1 MPEDVAIVGSGLVGS
16 AWALVFARA
25 GSRVRLY
32 DQEASQLAAAEARI
46 AANAREMV
54 RHGLLDDAPTVL
66 ARIESRAGLADA
78 LEGVSYV
85 QESVFEDAD
94 VKRAFYRRLD
104 AAVGSETIIGSSS
117 SGIPSSVFTEGLAC
131 APRCLI
137 AHPIN
142 PPYVI
147 PLVEICPSPW
157 TDPSVVD
164 RVWSLMSDAGMAPV
178 RVTREIDGFIAN
190 RLQAALLWEAFRL
203 LEGGYAT
210 AQDID
215 RTISA
220 GLGRRWAFIG
230 PFETI
235 DLNAPRGWRLR
246 GPPGARLLRVR
257 QAGRAGGAV
266 VGRRDFQGP
275 RRVPEPGGGIRVAGA
290 SGLARPAP
298 HGPGRAP
305 EPGAQRA
312 RFLTSR
318 RWREA
323 HAARLRGG
331 ELAC

>member
-32 DQEASQLAAAEARI
+32 DQETSQLAAAEARI
-46 AANAREMV
+46 ATNAREMV

-66 ARIESRAGLADA
+66 GRIESRAGLADA

-85 QESVFEDAD
+85 QESVFEDAE

-104 AAVGSETIIGSSS
+104 GAVGSETIIGSSS

-235 DLNAPRGWRLR
+235 DLNAPRG
-246 GPPGARLLRVR
+246 
-257 QAGRAGGAV
+257 
-266 VGRRDFQGP
+266 
-275 RRVPEPGGGIRVAGA
+275 
-290 SGLARPAP
+290 LADY
-298 HGPGRAP
+298 
-305 EPGAQRA
+305 
-312 RFLTSR
+312 
-318 RWREA
+318 
-323 HAARLRGG
+323 AARLAPGFYEFVKQG
-331 ELAC
+331 EPAEPWSADVISRAHDECRSRVEESELPARQAWRDRRLMALAAHLNRARSEIGS

>member
-16 AWALVFARA
+16 AGALVFARA

-32 DQEASQLAAAEARI
+32 DQEASQLAAAEVRI
-46 AANAREMV
+46 AANAKEMV
-54 RHGLLDDAPTVL
+54 RHELLDDAPSVL
-66 ARIESRAGLADA
+66 ARIESRTGLEDA
-78 LEGVSYV
+78 LEGASYV
-85 QESVFEDAD
+85 QESVFENAD

-104 AAVGSETIIGSSS
+104 AAVGSETIVGSSS
-117 SGIPSSVFTEGLAC
+117 SGIPASVFTEGLEC

-203 LEGGYAT
+203 LESGYAT

-235 DLNAPRGWRLR
+235 DLNAPRG
-246 GPPGARLLRVR
+246 
-257 QAGRAGGAV
+257 
-266 VGRRDFQGP
+266 
-275 RRVPEPGGGIRVAGA
+275 
-290 SGLARPAP
+290 LADY
-298 HGPGRAP
+298 
-305 EPGAQRA
+305 
-312 RFLTSR
+312 
-318 RWREA
+318 
-323 HAARLRGG
+323 AARLAPGFCEFVKQG
-331 ELAC
+331 EPAEPWSAEVIG

>member
-1 MPEDVAIVGSGLVGS
+1 MSERVAIVGCGLVGS

-25 GSRVRLY
+25 GSPVRLY

-46 AANAREMV
+46 AANAQEMV
-54 RHGLLDDAPTVL
+54 RHELLDDAPSVL
-66 ARIESRAGLADA
+66 ARISSCTGLEDA
-78 LEGVSYV
+78 VEGVSYV
-85 QESVFEDAD
+85 QESVFENAD

-104 AAVGSETIIGSSS
+104 AAVGSEPIIGSSS

-157 TDPSVVD
+157 TDPAVVD

-235 DLNAPRGWRLR
+235 DLNAPRG
-246 GPPGARLLRVR
+246 
-257 QAGRAGGAV
+257 
-266 VGRRDFQGP
+266 
-275 RRVPEPGGGIRVAGA
+275 
-290 SGLARPAP
+290 LADY
-298 HGPGRAP
+298 
-305 EPGAQRA
+305 
-312 RFLTSR
+312 
-318 RWREA
+318 
-323 HAARLRGG
+323 AARLAPGFFEFVKQG
-331 ELAC
+331 EPAQPWSAEVIAKAHDECRSRVAESELPARQAWRDRRLMALAAHLDQARTEIGF